1 MVHAMDDYAA
11 KAQSIWA
18 KAFPKA
24 KALDDSEAANLG
36 RKLRWAADDWYH
48 AACAPSPLEKKRLG
62 KIERA
67 AEKLSR
73 LLAESPETRE
83 KLDGFWLGGGSSG
96 EDLRRATVGVSLIRR
111 AARLAQK
118 RKRIDTFLRSKF
130 TSPERLFIRRV
141 ATAYEAAAAGRE
153 ARRSCSPKGGPLY
166 GPFVRFLQATAREF
180 GVPCPSD
187 DTIKVVLAERKPV
200 NGEMACKK

>member
-1 MVHAMDDYAA
+1 MNDYAA
-11 KAQSIWA
+11 KAHSIWA
-18 KAFPKA
+18 TAAIPDA
-24 KALDDSEAANLG
+24 KSLDDSEAGNLG
-36 RKLRWAADDWYH
+36 RKLRWAADWYR
-48 AACAPSPLEKKRLG
+48 AACAPSRLEKERLK

-67 AEKLSR
+67 AKKLDR

-118 RKRIDTFLRSKF
+118 RKRTDTFLRSKF
-130 TSPERLFIRRV
+130 TSPQGFFIRRV
-141 ATAYEAAAAGRE
+141 ATAYEAAAGRE
-153 ARRSCSPKGGPLY
+153 ARRSCSPKGGPFY

-187 DTIKVVLAERKPV
+187 DTIKVVLAERKP
-200 NGEMACKK
+200 